1 MEISTSS
8 IGLLFIP
15 CHSVCIL
22 TSLISLS
29 PDEGSCVGAECC
41 DLTEYDLQLELSQT
55 DLIGHYLLLR
65 FTMFSY
71 LLREVSITD
80 LSNIM
85 STCTLEADIAFI

>member
-41 DLTEYDLQLELSQT
+41 DLIEYDL
-55 DLIGHYLLLR
+55 
-65 FTMFSY
+65 
-71 LLREVSITD
+71 
-80 LSNIM
+80 
-85 STCTLEADIAFI
+85 